1 MPGLAQG
8 AALDSIDAVAKQML
22 PPGTTTAL
30 AGESREYKESGS
42 AIYFAFLIALIVV
55 FMVLASQFESLLHP
69 LTVLTAVPLAIGGA
83 LLTLKF
89 AAIIHRSGA
98 TLNLYSQIGM
108 ILLIGLVAKNS
119 ILLVEYTNQLRD
131 RGMDAVSALLE
142 AGRIRLRPILMTSV
156 ATIMGAVPVAWG
168 VGAGSASRK
177 PLGYAIVG
185 GVFFSTALTLFVVP
199 AAYLVIP
206 ALLGRAKAYR
216 LERRQDEPV
225 TAEGD

>member
-1 MPGLAQG
+1 TLGASLMPGLAQG

-42 AIYFAFLIALIVV
+42 AIYFAFVIALIVV

-69 LTVLTAVPLAIGGA
+69 LTVLTAVP
-83 LLTLKF
+83 
-89 AAIIHRSGA
+89 
-98 TLNLYSQIGM
+98 
-108 ILLIGLVAKNS
+108 
-119 ILLVEYTNQLRD
+119 
-131 RGMDAVSALLE
+131 
-142 AGRIRLRPILMTSV
+142 
-156 ATIMGAVPVAWG
+156 VAWG
-168 VGAGSASRK
+168 IGAGSAARK

-206 ALLGRAKAYR
+206 SVLHWLRSVPGRLYR
-216 LERRQDEPV
+216 LVVRSRQPV

>member
-1 MPGLAQG
+1 
-8 AALDSIDAVAKQML
+8 ML

-89 AAIIHRSGA
+89 ASIIHRSGA

-119 ILLVEYTNQLRD
+119 ILLVEYTNQLKAKGLD
-131 RGMDAVSALLE
+131 TIEAVLE

-168 VGAGSASRK
+168 VGAGSAARK

-199 AAYLVIP
+199 VAYLVLP
-206 ALLGRAKAYR
+206 SVVAWLANLFGR
-216 LERRQDEPV
+216 LRRFVFRRGEHVPV
-225 TAEGD
+225 GAD

>member
-1 MPGLAQG
+1 
-8 AALDSIDAVAKQML
+8 
-22 PPGTTTAL
+22 
-30 AGESREYKESGS
+30 
-42 AIYFAFLIALIVV
+42 
-55 FMVLASQFESLLHP
+55 
-69 LTVLTAVPLAIGGA
+69 TVLTAVPLAVAGA

-119 ILLVEYTNQLRD
+119 ILLVEYTNQLRE
-131 RGMDAVSALLE
+131 RGMDTVSAILE

-199 AAYLVIP
+199 AAYMVIP
-206 ALLGRAKAYR
+206 AVLHWIGGRPRWVYRHLL
-216 LERRQDEPV
+216 RRGEPV
-225 TAEGD
+225 AVEGD